1 MTGLA
6 EAGRRVCRALAALAA
21 LLGCLALGWLATRLL
36 TDAWGSL
43 WAC

>member
-6 EAGRRVCRALAALAA
+6 EARRRACRALAALAA
-21 LLGCLALGWLATRLL
+21 LLGSWTVAWLATRLL
-36 TDAWGSL
+36 TDAWESL